1 MFTPADT
8 AMQTPN
14 SDTPYSQL
22 GLDLRT
28 EPMVLS
34 VPEVEEGRY
43 YTVEVNDLY
52 TFITDYVG
60 SRTTGNDAGNFLIVG
75 PDWQGETPPG
85 IEKVIRS
92 ETELSF
98 LFFRTQLFR
107 PEDIENVKKVQAGF
121 KIQPLSSFLGEPAP
135 PSAPPIDFLKPLSAE
150 EERTSLDFFKVLNW
164 VLQFGPIHPSETE
177 MMARF
182 AKLDIGP
189 GKTFDPEK
197 FTPEIRKAI
206 EEGMADA
213 WKDLDAL
220 GERIARGEVT
230 SGDVLGSREH
240 LKGNYLYRMRGT
252 VAGIWGNTAEE
263 AIYPAYYNDF
273 DADSRSTGAI
283 ATDSAL
289 PRINCRRSTHSGRS
303 PCTTCR
309 RGCWSTIRSTATS
322 STRRCCRI

>member
-1 MFTPADT
+1 M
-8 AMQTPN
+8 
-14 SDTPYSQL
+14 
-22 GLDLRT
+22 
-28 EPMVLS
+28 
-34 VPEVEEGRY
+34 
-43 YTVEVNDLY
+43 
-52 TFITDYVG
+52 
-60 SRTTGNDAGNFLIVG
+60 
-75 PDWQGETPPG
+75 
-85 IEKVIRS
+85 
-92 ETELSF
+92 
-98 LFFRTQLFR
+98 
-107 PEDIENVKKVQAGF
+107 QAGF

-135 PSAPPIDFLKPLSAE
+135 PPAPPIDFLKPLSAE

-197 FTPEIRKAI
+197 FPPEIRKAI

-263 AIYPAYYNDF
+263 AIYPAYYNNSSGQPLDGSNRYQLRF
-273 DADSRSTGAI
+273 APDQLPPVNAFWSLTMYNLPARLLVDNPIDRYLINSPMLPDLKRDADGGLTLYIQKASPGADQESNWLP
-283 ATDSAL
+283 APDGPFMLAL
-289 PRINCRRSTHSGRS
+289 RLYWPKPEALNGTWKQPPLERVS
-303 PCTTCR
+303 
-309 RGCWSTIRSTATS
+309 
-322 STRRCCRI
+322 

>member
-1 MFTPADT
+1 MTGKRSILAAAALTAGLLGTALMPTRASAQSISADEARAIAKEAYIYGFPPVDSYRILYSYFVDESSPEYKGPWNEIHHNARVFTPADT

-34 VPEVEEGRY
+34 APEVEEGRY

-75 PDWQGETPPG
+75 PYWRGETPPG

-98 LFFRTQLFR
+98 LFFRTQLFH
-107 PEDIENVKKVQAGF
+107 PDDIENVKKVQAGF
-121 KIQPLSSFLGEPAP
+121 KIQPLSAFLDEPAP
-135 PSAPPIDFLKPLSAE
+135 PPAPPIDFLKPQSAE

-197 FTPEIRKAI
+197 FPPEIRKAI
-206 EEGMADA
+206 EEGIGDA

-220 GERIARGEVT
+220 GELSPAAR
-230 SGDVLGSREH
+230 
-240 LKGNYLYRMRGT
+240 
-252 VAGIWGNTAEE
+252 
-263 AIYPAYYNDF
+263 
-273 DADSRSTGAI
+273 
-283 ATDSAL
+283 
-289 PRINCRRSTHSGRS
+289 
-303 PCTTCR
+303 
-309 RGCWSTIRSTATS
+309 
-322 STRRCCRI
+322 